1 MNASPQA
8 ATARDLTHRQTQLVV
23 LGVLL
28 PVFMGSLDN
37 TILASAL
44 PTIGREFGDVH
55 NLPWLITAYL
65 IANTAVTPLYGKISD
80 IHGRRISLLIAV
92 SLYMAGSLVCA
103 LAPNMFVLILGRIL
117 HGLGGGG
124 LTATGMV
131 VLGDVAA
138 PRDRGR
144 YYGYFSLTYT
154 TAGACGPAL
163 GGFLAEYLHWSVI
176 FWLNIPLG
184 LLAIVMTFTLLRRLP
199 RHERP
204 HRLDFIGAAL
214 VMAAAVSF
222 MLALN
227 LGSVRY
233 PWTSPPILSLFAIS
247 LAVGIGFV
255 WRLATAPEP
264 LIPLSILSDPIARC
278 AIAANAF
285 GWGSIVALNIFLPMY
300 LQSVLGLA
308 ATSAGLS
315 LMVLMVTLNT
325 SAALAS
331 GIMVR
336 AHRYKIVPMLGLML
350 AIASV
355 LALAWQAENLNLWW
369 FEVLLALIGLGFGA
383 TPPLASTTLQNTV
396 AIHNFGT
403 AVGTMQFTRGLF
415 STILIALCG
424 TLVLIGTTVL
434 GPNTPADFSPSAIY
448 NAGGFVRVFFMAA
461 ASLAAALVC
470 LALLEEKPLQTSQI
484 SS

>member
-1 MNASPQA
+1 MDAVSP
-8 ATARDLTHRQTQLVV
+8 ATARDLTHKETRLVV

-37 TILASAL
+37 TVLASAL
-44 PTIGREFGDVH
+44 PTIGHDFGDVH

-65 IANTAVTPLYGKISD
+65 IANTAVTPLYGKFSD
-80 IHGRRISLLIAV
+80 IHGRRITLLIAV

-103 LAPNMFVLILGRIL
+103 LAPNMLVLILGRIL

-176 FWLNIPLG
+176 FWVNIPLG
-184 LLAIVMTFTLLRRLP
+184 LFAIAMTFTLLRRLP

-214 VMAAAVSF
+214 IMAAAVSF

-227 LGSVRY
+227 LGGVRY
-233 PWTSPPILSLFAIS
+233 PWSSPAILSLFAIS
-247 LAVGIGFV
+247 LVVGIGFV

-264 LIPLSILSDPIARC
+264 LIPISILSDPIARY

-285 GWGSIVALNIFLPMY
+285 GWGSIVGLNIFLPMY
-300 LQSVLGLA
+300 LQSVMGLS
-308 ATSAGLS
+308 ATAAGLS
-315 LMVLMVTLNT
+315 LMVIMATVNA
-325 SAALAS
+325 SA
-331 GIMVR
+331 GVNGQIMVR
-336 AHRYKIVPMLGLML
+336 VQRYKLLPMLGLAL
-350 AIASV
+350 SIASV
-355 LALAWQAENLNLWW
+355 LVLAWQAENLNLWW
-369 FEVLLALIGLGFGA
+369 FEVLLALIGVGFGGV
-383 TPPLASTTLQNTV
+383 PPLASTVLQNTV
-396 AIHNFGT
+396 AIQNFGT
-403 AVGTMQFTRGLF
+403 AIGTMQFSRGLF
-415 STILIALCG
+415 GTILVALFG
-424 TLVLIGTTVL
+424 ALVLIGTSTF
-434 GPNTPADFSPSAIY
+434 GPNAPADFSPGTIY
-448 NAGGFVRVFFMAA
+448 NAEGFARVFFMAA

-470 LALLEEKPLQTSQI
+470 LVLLEEKPLQTSHG
-484 SS
+484 